1 MAEMAEMGIGN
12 KPCLEIR
19 PSQNQIS
26 DRSISYAQL
35 AKGKLV
41 FSRWRM
47 IRMTH
52 RLFNPS
58 RSAQVP
64 TFSVRFHHIG
74 QPEQQTTSF
83 HHLRQLV
90 RLIRLVR

>member
-41 FSRWRM
+41 FS
-47 IRMTH
+47 
-52 RLFNPS
+52 LANDPDDSSSVNPS

-64 TFSVRFHHIG
+64 TLGVRFHHIG
-74 QPEQQTTSF
+74 QPEQQATSF